1 MDPRQAAR
9 SLEVIRTLM
18 ERTTQ
23 YQLLT
28 ARAGLTAG
36 VLAGLGSLSFLWLDP
51 ANPTFFAVVWALVF
65 LGSLEATIG
74 EVVVRGRRNG
84 EPLWSRQARTV
95 VGALSPALASALLLT
110 VWLFQR
116 GEHLWLPGLWLSCYG
131 QGALATS
138 SYAPAPIRWIGG
150 AALLMGGLALW
161 LGPAWAIPMM
171 GVGFGLSHLSL
182 GVALLVAEKRQ
193 WHLRLH
199 RYVA

>member
-36 VLAGLGSLSFLWLDP
+36 ALACLGALSFLWLDS
-51 ANPTFFAVVWALVF
+51 ANPTSFGVVWGLVF
-65 LGSLEATIG
+65 LGSLQATIC
-74 EVVVRGRRNG
+74 EVLVRGRRNG

-95 VGALSPALASALLLT
+95 VVALVPALASALLLT
-110 VWLFQR
+110 VWLVVR
-116 GEHLWLPGLWLSCYG
+116 GEHLWLPGVWLLCYG

-138 SYAPAPIRWIGG
+138 SYAPAPIRWMG
-150 AALLMGGLALW
+150 ASALLLGGVALW

-171 GVGFGLSHLSL
+171 GVGFGLGHLSL
-182 GVALLVAEKRQ
+182 GVALVVAEKRQ
-193 WHLRLH
+193 RYLRLH
-199 RYVA
+199 RCVA

>member
-36 VLAGLGSLSFLWLDP
+36 ALACVGSLSFCWLDP
-51 ANPTFFAVVWALVF
+51 ANATSFGVVWALVF
-65 LGSLEATIG
+65 LGSLQATIA
-74 EVVVRGRRNG
+74 EVVMRGRRNG

-95 VGALSPALASALLLT
+95 VCALTPALASALLLT
-110 VWLFQR
+110 VWLFGR
-116 GEHLWLPGLWLSCYG
+116 GEHLWLPGVWLLCYG

-138 SYAPAPIRWIGG
+138 SYAPAPIRWMGG
-150 AALLMGGLALW
+150 AALVMGGLALW
-161 LGPAWAIPMM
+161 VGPAWAIPIM

-182 GVALLVAEKRQ
+182 GAALLVAEKRQ
-193 WHLRLH
+193 RQLRLH
-199 RYVA
+199 RCVA

>member
-1 MDPRQAAR
+1 MDSRQAAK

-36 VLAGLGSLSFLWLDP
+36 ALAGLGALSFLWLDP
-51 ANPTFFAVVWALVF
+51 ANPASFGVVWALVF

-95 VGALSPALASALLLT
+95 VGALAPALVSALFIT
-110 VWLFQR
+110 VWLAGR
-116 GEHLWLPGLWLSCYG
+116 GEHLWLPGVWLLCYG

-138 SYAPAPIRWIGG
+138 SYAPAPIRW
-150 AALLMGGLALW
+150 MGGSAIVLGGIGLW

-171 GVGFGLSHLSL
+171 GVGFGLGHLSL
-182 GVALLVAEKRQ
+182 GVVLLVAEKRQ
-193 WHLRLH
+193 RHLRLH
-199 RYVA
+199 RCVA